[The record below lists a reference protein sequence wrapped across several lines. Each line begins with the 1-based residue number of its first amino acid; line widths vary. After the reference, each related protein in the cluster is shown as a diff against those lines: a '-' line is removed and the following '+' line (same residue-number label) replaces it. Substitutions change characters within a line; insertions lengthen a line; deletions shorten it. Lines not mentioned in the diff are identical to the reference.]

1 MMTSTLLR
9 RGAALLF
16 ATVLAAGTGT
26 LITGCGPA
34 FVAVGA
40 AHVALVAV
48 DRRTTGTQIDDQTIE
63 LKILTEAGSKWG
75 GDVHLNVT
83 SYNGNV
89 LLSGEAPTPEIR
101 NEILQLAKRTEKVRN
116 VYDEIVI
123 GPVTDLGPRTNDTY
137 LTSAVKT
144 RLIESE
150 EVGAIYIKVV
160 TERSVVYLMGIVSRA
175 EGDAAAKI
183 AATTSGVGRVVKLFE
198 YTN

>member
-1 MMTSTLLR
+1 MMTSTFLLR
-9 RGAALLF
+9 GAPLVVAI
-16 ATVLAAGTGT
+16 VLAAGAGT
-26 LITGCGPA
+26 LVTGCGPA
-34 FVAVGA
+34 IVAVGA

-48 DRRTTGTQIDDQTIE
+48 DRRTTGAQIDDQTIE
-63 LKILTEAGSKWG
+63 LKILTEAGTKWG

-123 GPVTDLGPRTNDTY
+123 GPVTDLGARTNDTY

-150 EVGAIYIKVV
+150 EVGAVYIKVV

-183 AATTSGVGRVVKLFE
+183 AATTSGVRRVVKLFE